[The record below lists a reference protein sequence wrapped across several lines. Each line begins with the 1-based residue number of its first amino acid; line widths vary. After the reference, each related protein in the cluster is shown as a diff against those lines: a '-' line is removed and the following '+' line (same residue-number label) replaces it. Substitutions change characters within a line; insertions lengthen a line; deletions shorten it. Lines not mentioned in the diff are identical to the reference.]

1 MLNHVIQ
8 FALRNR
14 LFILCVSVGLIVV
27 GSMVARTLPIDVL
40 PNLTRPRV
48 TLVTECEGLAPEEVE
63 QRVTFP
69 LETAITGAPGVAA
82 VRSSSDIGLSMVQVD
97 FDWNAEI
104 YRARQIVQ
112 ERIATVRDRLP
123 ENVEVQMGPISSL
136 LGQILIVGMWSE
148 DGSTDPLSLRTQ
160 ADWIVRQRL
169 LTIPGVSQ
177 VIVMGGGRKQFQVL
191 VDQHR
196 MHQHEVSLRDIEQAL
211 RRSNMNVTG
220 GYVDNNAN
228 EYLVRGL
235 GLVRSAK
242 DVEQIVVKTSQDRS
256 VLVRQVA
263 EVQERAQQKRGDSS
277 VNGKDAVV
285 LTVQKQPGADTRTLT
300 EEVQSALAEL
310 RVAMPNDV
318 KLEVTYQQRKFID
331 FSVQNVVEALRD
343 GAILVVIVLF
353 LFLLNV
359 RTTFITLTAI
369 PLSILVTALVFR
381 WFNMSINV
389 MTLGGL
395 AVALGELV
403 DDAIVDVENIYRR
416 LKQNRQSAN
425 PKPAMR
431 VVFEASMEVRNAIII
446 STILV
451 IVVFAPLFALS
462 GIAGRMFAPLG
473 IAYIVSILASTA
485 VSLTVTPVL
494 SYYLLP
500 KSHATSRAG
509 DGFVLRLLKSIAT
522 PFIRF
527 SMTSAGTSI
536 AIAAVLVGFG
546 LTGLIASKMG
556 RRFLQQFDEGAS
568 QVNLFA
574 PPGTSLSMSRELA
587 AIADRN
593 LNKLVV
599 SDENPNAPIQWFTC
613 RTGRA
618 EQDEHVMGVNVSE
631 YVIELNANTS
641 LTRAEINEAIGHAVE
656 DIPGVGTEQ
665 EQPIFHLISHMLSG
679 VNAQI
684 AIKLYGDDL
693 ITLRR
698 EAKHIQQAIASVPG
712 IKPPVIEQQNIAPQL
727 RVELDHEHLA
737 YYGINAKFVQD
748 FVETAMHGRVVSQVF
763 DGQRTFDLM
772 LRLAEP
778 YRNDLANL
786 HRVPLELPT
795 GQRIPL
801 DSVAHIYESGGPNTI
816 KRENGR
822 RRIVVRV
829 NSEGRALSEVMEDI
843 TSRVGQLDFPE
854 GYFVTYGGLF
864 EEEQQARQRILLLSL
879 IALVAVI
886 VVLYSAF
893 PAGSLVIQVLFALPA
908 AFIGG
913 VLALRLTGQ
922 EMSTAA
928 MVGFI
933 SLGGIAAR
941 NGLLLMST
949 YLDGVHEEGFSRE
962 TILHGSLERLAPVL
976 MTALTTGLALVPL
989 VVGGHLPGKEVLFPV
1004 ATVILGGLV
1013 TATACEFLVR
1023 PGLFWSFGEEVA
1035 LRLASERAQ
1044 NVADRS
1050 VGPTHEPASS

>member
-14 LFILCVSVGLIVV
+14 LFILCLSLGLIVL
-27 GSMVARTLPIDVL
+27 GSIVAQSLPIDVL

-69 LETAITGAPGVAA
+69 LETAITGAPGVTA

-97 FDWNAEI
+97 FEWSAEI

-112 ERIATVRDRLP
+112 ERIAMVRDRLP

-136 LGQILIVGMWSE
+136 LGQILMVGMWSE
-148 DGSTDPLSLRTQ
+148 DGTTDPLELRTQ
-160 ADWIVRQRL
+160 ADWVVRQRL

-196 MHQHEVSLRDIEQAL
+196 MHQHEVSMKDVEDAL
-211 RRSNMNVTG
+211 RRSNLNVTG
-220 GYVDNNAN
+220 GYVDSNAS

-235 GLVRSAK
+235 GLVRSIK
-242 DVEQIVVKTSQDRS
+242 EVEQIVVKTSADRS
-256 VLVRQVA
+256 VLVRHVA
-263 EVQERAQQKRGDSS
+263 AVEERPQQKRGDSS
-277 VNGKDAVV
+277 VNGRDAVV
-285 LTVQKQPGADTRTLT
+285 LTVQKQPGADTRKVT
-300 EEVQSALAEL
+300 EDVQAALKEL
-310 RVAMPNDV
+310 RVALAEDV
-318 KLEVTYQQRKFID
+318 KLDITYQQRKFID
-331 FSVQNVVEALRD
+331 FSVQNVVEALSD
-343 GAILVVIVLF
+343 GALLVVLVLF
-353 LFLLNV
+353 LFLLNY

-369 PLSILVTALVFR
+369 PLSMLVTALVFR
-381 WFNMSINV
+381 WFEMSINV

-395 AVALGELV
+395 AIALGELV

-416 LKQNRQSAN
+416 LKQNRQLPN
-425 PKPAMR
+425 PKPALR

-473 IAYIVSILASTA
+473 VAYIVSILASTA

-500 KSHATSRAG
+500 NSKATASID
-509 DGFVLRLLKSIAT
+509 DGIVLRTLKRLAT
-522 PFIRF
+522 PIIRF
-527 SMTSAGTSI
+527 SMSPMGT
-536 AIAAVLVGFG
+536 AIMLSTVIVGFA
-546 LTGLIASKMG
+546 LSGLIASRMG
-556 RRFLQQFDEGAS
+556 RRFLQKFNEGAA

-574 PPGTSLSMSRELA
+574 PPGTSLTVSRELSR
-587 AIADRN
+587 IADRK
-593 LNKLVV
+593 LNELVATE
-599 SDENPNAPIQWFTC
+599 ENPDAPIQWFTC

-631 YVIELNANTS
+631 YVIELNPECKLS
-641 LTRAEINEAIGHAVE
+641 RAEIDELLGEAVE
-656 DIPGVGTEQ
+656 HIPGVETEQ
-665 EQPIFHLISHMLSG
+665 EQPIYHLISHMLSG

-693 ITLRR
+693 VTLRR
-698 EAKHIQQAIASVPG
+698 EAKNIQAAIETVRG
-712 IKPPVIEQQNIAPQL
+712 IKPPVVEQQNIAPQL
-727 RVELDHEHLA
+727 RVELDSEHLA

-748 FVETAMHGRVVSQVF
+748 FIETAMHGRIVSQVF

-778 YRNDLANL
+778 YRQDLANL

-795 GQRIPL
+795 GERIPL
-801 DSVAHIYESGGPNTI
+801 DSVAHVYESGGPNTI

-829 NSEGRALSEVMEDI
+829 NTEGRALSEVMSDI
-843 TSRVGQLDFPE
+843 ESRIGELDFPE

-864 EEEQQARQRILLLSL
+864 EEEQEARRRILLLSL

-893 PAGSLVIQVLFALPA
+893 PSRSLVLQILIALPA

-913 VLALRLTGQ
+913 IMALRITGQ
-922 EMSTAA
+922 VMSTAA

-941 NGLLLMST
+941 NGLLLIST
-949 YLDGVHEEGFSRE
+949 YLDGVRDEGFTQE
-962 TILHGSLERLAPVL
+962 TILRGSLERLAPVL

-989 VVGGHLPGKEVLFPV
+989 VIGGHLPGKEVLFPV

-1013 TATACEFLVR
+1013 TATLCEFLIR
-1023 PGLFWSFGEEVA
+1023 PGLFWNFSEDEAMRLVQEESA
-1035 LRLASERAQ
+1035 TSQ
-1044 NVADRS
+1044 
-1050 VGPTHEPASS
+1050 

>member
-1 MLNHVIQ
+1 MLNLVIQ

-14 LFILCVSVGLIVV
+14 LFIVCASLGIIAL
-27 GSMVARTLPIDVL
+27 GSMVAQSLPIDVL

-48 TLVTECEGLAPEEVE
+48 TLVTECQGLAPEEVE

-69 LETAITGAPGVAA
+69 LETAITGAPGVTA
-82 VRSSSDIGLSMVQVD
+82 VRSSSDISLSMVQVD
-97 FDWNAEI
+97 FEWGAEI

-112 ERIATVRDRLP
+112 ERIAMVRDRLP
-123 ENVEVQMGPISSL
+123 DDVEVQMGPISSL
-136 LGQILIVGMWSE
+136 LGQILMVGMWSE
-148 DGSTDPLSLRTQ
+148 DGTTNPLELRTQ
-160 ADWIVRQRL
+160 ADWVVRQRL

-177 VIVMGGGRKQFQVL
+177 VITMGGGRKQFQVL
-191 VDQHR
+191 VDQHL
-196 MHQHEVSLRDIEQAL
+196 MHQHEVSMHDVEVAL

-220 GYVDNNAN
+220 GFVDSDAS

-235 GLVRSAK
+235 GMVSSAE
-242 DVEQIVVKTSQDRS
+242 DIEQIVVKSSEERS
-256 VLVRQVA
+256 VLVRHVA
-263 EVQERAQQKRGDSS
+263 SVQERAAQKRGDSS
-277 VNGKDAVV
+277 VNGRDAVV
-285 LTVQKQPGADTRTLT
+285 LTVQKQPGADTRAVT
-300 EEVQSALAEL
+300 EEVQKALKEL

-318 KLEVTYQQRKFID
+318 KLAVTYQQRKFID

-353 LFLLNV
+353 LFLLNF

-381 WFNMSINV
+381 WFDMSINV

-416 LKQNRQSAN
+416 LKQNRQLSE
-425 PKPAMR
+425 PKPAWR

-473 IAYIVSILASTA
+473 VAYIVSIFASTA

-500 KSHATSRAG
+500 NARATATDQ
-509 DGFVLRLLKSIAT
+509 DGFVLRALKQLAT
-522 PFIRF
+522 PLIRF
-527 SMTSAGTSI
+527 SMSPLGTSLMLSL
-536 AIAAVLVGFG
+536 VLIGFVLSG
-546 LTGLIASKMG
+546 IVASRMG
-556 RRFLQQFDEGAS
+556 RRFLQEFDEGAA

-574 PPGTSLSMSRELA
+574 PPGTSLRVSRELSR
-587 AIADRN
+587 IADKK
-593 LNKLVV
+593 LNELTATE
-599 SDENPNAPIQWFTC
+599 DNPNAPIQWFTC

-618 EQDEHVMGVNVSE
+618 ENDEHVMGVNVSE
-631 YVIELNANTS
+631 YVIELNPNCNLS
-641 LTRAEINEAIGHAVE
+641 RQEIDHLLDEAVAH
-656 DIPGVGTEQ
+656 IPGVETEK
-665 EQPIFHLISHMLSG
+665 EQPIYHLISHMLSG

-698 EAKHIQQAIASVPG
+698 EAKRIQSAIRDVDG
-712 IKPPVIEQQNIAPQL
+712 IEPPIVEQQSMAPQL
-727 RVELDHEHLA
+727 RVELDVEHMA
-737 YYGINAKFVQD
+737 YYGINAQFVQD
-748 FVETAMHGRVVSQVF
+748 FIETAMHGRVVSQVF

-778 YRNDLANL
+778 YRRDLANL

-801 DSVAHIYESGGPNTI
+801 DSVAHVYESGGPNTI

-829 NSEGRALSEVMEDI
+829 NSEGRALSDVMDDI
-843 TSRVGQLDFPE
+843 EARIGELDFPE
-854 GYFVTYGGLF
+854 GYFITYGGLF
-864 EEEQQARQRILLLSL
+864 EEEQEARRRILLLSM
-879 IALVAVI
+879 IALVAVV

-893 PAGSLVIQVLFALPA
+893 PSRGIVVQILIALPA

-913 VLALRLTGQ
+913 ILALRITGQ

-949 YLDGVHEEGFSRE
+949 YLDGVRDEGFSQD
-962 TILHGSLERLAPVL
+962 TILRGSLERLAPVL

-989 VVGGHLPGKEVLFPV
+989 VIGGHLPGKEVLFPV

-1013 TATACEFLVR
+1013 TATFCEFLIR
-1023 PGLFWSFGEEVA
+1023 PGLFWNFSEQEA
-1035 LRLASERAQ
+1035 LRLVKDD
-1044 NVADRS
+1044 VA
-1050 VGPTHEPASS
+1050 G